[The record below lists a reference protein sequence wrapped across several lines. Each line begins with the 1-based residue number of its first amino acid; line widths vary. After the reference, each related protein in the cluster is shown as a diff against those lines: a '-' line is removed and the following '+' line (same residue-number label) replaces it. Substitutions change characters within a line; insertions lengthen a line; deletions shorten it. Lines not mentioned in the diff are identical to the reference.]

1 MSEVKHL
8 HVESFSIHLLLN
20 SFMYGAAFWAF
31 LISIRGNPNKS
42 YKSIQNVIS
51 SAKHRKLIH
60 MITGLLLIPTLFTG
74 YLIGVNGGG
83 KIIRNS
89 DNKLFPKWMSDLTPI
104 ENLIKNR

>member
-1 MSEVKHL
+1 
-8 HVESFSIHLLLN
+8 
-20 SFMYGAAFWAF
+20 MYGAAFWA
-31 LISIRGNPNKS
+31 LLMGIRGNPSKS

-51 SAKHRKLIH
+51 GAKHRKLIH

-83 KIIRNS
+83 KITRNS
-89 DNKLFPKWMSDLTPI
+89 DDKLLPKWMRDLSPI